1 MFTTIDQLSEV
12 YYTSAGEVRF
22 RVTTSFVDLKEGD
35 LPYTNIFVYGIVA
48 ANDPKADSFQR
59 IANIGD
65 LTTLPI
71 SRESAVTQ
79 GAASYLASS
88 FSVSYNDVQT
98 ATSAKQLIQS
108 RIDQL
113 INDWRTYREKFVSP
127 RETDLPAANTLAV
140 QAAKNAYYAAAADK
154 AKKQD
159 AATAAAETYTAK
171 SDDLARSLSA
181 QTAAQNALLE
191 CNRVKSTL
199 DAGAN
204 PVVNSPGVIEA
215 YSALR
220 TAVQV
225 FLDAH
230 TQTGATRTVSEASF
244 TTMVTALST
253 SAAALTTLQ
262 SVVRPNLQQAQT
274 LVTQGCA
281 ARNTDIQTSTAAVT
295 TATAAANTANLAWK
309 KAESDAAAA
318 AAAADAALAAAL
330 DVCPDFTP

>member
-35 LPYTNIFVYGIVA
+35 LPYANIFVYGIVA

-79 GAASYLASS
+79 GVTSYLTSS
-88 FSVSYNDVQT
+88 FSVSYGDVQT

-113 INDWRTYREKFVSP
+113 IADWKTYREKFIAP
-127 RETDLPAANTLAV
+127 RETDLPAANTLVV
-140 QAAKNAYYAAAADK
+140 QSAKNAYYAAASDQ

-159 AATAAAETYTAK
+159 ASTAAAAAYTTK
-171 SDDLARSLSA
+171 SQDLASSLTA
-181 QTAAQNALLE
+181 QTKAQNALLE
-191 CNRVKSTL
+191 CNQVKALL

-204 PVVNSPGVIEA
+204 PIVNSPGVIEA

-230 TQTGATRTVSEASF
+230 TQTGATRTVAEAAF
-244 TTMVTALST
+244 TTMVTALGAS
-253 SAAALTTLQ
+253 SAALTTLQ
-262 SVVRPNLQQAQT
+262 TTSKPNLQQAQT
-274 LVTQGCA
+274 LVTQSCS
-281 ARNTDIQTSTAAVT
+281 ARTVDLQTATSAVAT
-295 TATAAANTANLAWK
+295 STAAANTANLAWK

-318 AAAADAALAAAL
+318 VVAAEAALAAAL